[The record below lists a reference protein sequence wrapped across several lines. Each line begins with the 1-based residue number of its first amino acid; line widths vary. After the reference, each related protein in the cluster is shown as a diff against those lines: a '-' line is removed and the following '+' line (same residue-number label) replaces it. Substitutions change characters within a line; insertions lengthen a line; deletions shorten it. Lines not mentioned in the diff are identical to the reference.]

1 MKRHIM
7 AEEDWTSNNNSE
19 INSLKE
25 LMQDNISK
33 QDDIQVGIF
42 WYDPKEDE
50 LFGVV
55 TADVGDVPFYKS
67 NLFKE
72 EVKTCRPLHYK
83 VWERN
88 YFKGKDKRFQGDYT
102 LVPRGRVFYVKEKG
116 PVVVVGDWIDEY
128 PSAKKQILIEF
139 NLPKSTEFKKDVHWN
154 IGHGWSDKFM

>member
-7 AEEDWTSNNNSE
+7 AEEDWAPTNNDE
-19 INSLKE
+19 LNSLKE
-25 LMQDNISK
+25 LMQDNVSK

-42 WYDPKEDE
+42 WYDPEEDE

-55 TADVGDVPFYKS
+55 TADVEDVPFYKS
-67 NLFKE
+67 NLFNT

-88 YFKGKDKRFQGDYT
+88 SFKGKDKRFQGDYT
-102 LVPRGRVFYVKEKG
+102 LVPRGRVFYVKDKG
-116 PVVVVGDWIDEY
+116 PVVIVGDWINKY
-128 PSAKKQILIEF
+128 PSAKEQILLEF
-139 NLPKSTEFKKDVHWN
+139 NLPQSTEFKKDIHWN